1 MLERI
6 DATLQSTMRC
16 ASASPNVVVGRRRWV
31 RRASSARWSRRRPP
45 CAASSSSSASQTNE
59 VELVDDDD
67 DDASTSYG
75 ASSSRER
82 RADALRRTS
91 GRRPLHR
98 EKNGFDWT
106 YGYDGSASASAS
118 SSASSKTTTTSKPSY
133 EETEEEAEEER
144 WRSAEDTEAYKFRGA
159 WLATKGRQGGGSAK
173 GELDGEFEG
182 RVKAMRRTVERLK
195 AIGEPFEKYE
205 PGGAE
210 YEAFLGEYVEAHV
223 RLARKLDAW
232 RANFVV
238 QFAREPE
245 YADMP
250 LAIRNIELDWISLGF
265 KIRAIEKS

>member
-1 MLERI
+1 MEFGN
-6 DATLQSTMRC
+6 T
-16 ASASPNVVVGRRRWV
+16 
-31 RRASSARWSRRRPP
+31 
-45 CAASSSSSASQTNE
+45 
-59 VELVDDDD
+59 VED
-67 DDASTSYG
+67 DDASSTSSCAG
-75 ASSSRER
+75 SSRERER
-82 RADALRRTS
+82 RADALRRTN

-106 YGYDGSASASAS
+106 YGYDGSSASKS
-118 SSASSKTTTTSKPSY
+118 STSTSSVDD
-133 EETEEEAEEER
+133 ETEEEAEER
-144 WRSAEDTEAYKFRGA
+144 WRSAEETEAYEFRGA
-159 WLATKGRQGGGSAK
+159 WLATKGRQSGGSAK

-182 RVKAMRRTVERLK
+182 RVKAMRRTIERLK

-210 YEAFLGEYVEAHV
+210 YEAFLGEHVEAHV

-250 LAIRNIELDWISLGF
+250 IAIRNIELDWISLGF
-265 KIRAIEKS
+265 KIRAIEKI

>member
-1 MLERI
+1 M
-6 DATLQSTMRC
+6 
-16 ASASPNVVVGRRRWV
+16 
-31 RRASSARWSRRRPP
+31 
-45 CAASSSSSASQTNE
+45 
-59 VELVDDDD
+59 
-67 DDASTSYG
+67 
-75 ASSSRER
+75 
-82 RADALRRTS
+82 
-91 GRRPLHR
+91 
-98 EKNGFDWT
+98 
-106 YGYDGSASASAS
+106 
-118 SSASSKTTTTSKPSY
+118 
-133 EETEEEAEEER
+133 
-144 WRSAEDTEAYKFRGA
+144 
-159 WLATKGRQGGGSAK
+159 ATKGRQGGGSAK
-173 GELDGEFEG
+173 GELDGVFEG

-205 PGGAE
+205 PGGDE

>member
-1 MLERI
+1 M
-6 DATLQSTMRC
+6 
-16 ASASPNVVVGRRRWV
+16 
-31 RRASSARWSRRRPP
+31 
-45 CAASSSSSASQTNE
+45 
-59 VELVDDDD
+59 ELVDD
-67 DDASTSYG
+67 DDASTSSCAG
-75 ASSSRER
+75 SSRERER

-106 YGYDGSASASAS
+106 YGYDGS
-118 SSASSKTTTTSKPSY
+118 SSASSKTTTSKPSY
-133 EETEEEAEEER
+133 EETEEEAEER

-210 YEAFLGEYVEAHV
+210 YEAFLGEHVEAHV

-250 LAIRNIELDWISLGF
+250 IAIRNIELDWISLGF
-265 KIRAIEKS
+265 KIRAIEKI

>member
-1 MLERI
+1 M
-6 DATLQSTMRC
+6 
-16 ASASPNVVVGRRRWV
+16 
-31 RRASSARWSRRRPP
+31 
-45 CAASSSSSASQTNE
+45 
-59 VELVDDDD
+59 DDE
-67 DDASTSYG
+67 ASTSYG
-75 ASSSRER
+75 ASSGTRER

-106 YGYDGSASASAS
+106 YGYEGSSNTSS
-118 SSASSKTTTTSKPSY
+118 TTSSNTSSAGKTTSSY
-133 EETEEEAEEER
+133 DGETEEEAEER
-144 WRSAEDTEAYKFRGA
+144 WRSAEETEAYKFRGA
-159 WLATKGRQGGGSAK
+159 WLATKGRQGSASAK
-173 GELDGEFEG
+173 GALDGEFEG

-210 YEAFLGEYVEAHV
+210 YEAFLGEHVEAHV

-250 LAIRNIELDWISLGF
+250 IAIRNIELDWISLGF